1 MLTIPI
7 LPLSPE
13 HKDLLILILGL
24 VAVSGL
30 IVIVVQDLNV
40 GVEIALGGALTLRF
54 TPLPS
59 LAPHQREELAFK
71 IFNRNFELRQIA
83 PDTVIPH
90 LWGVPLEVRLTCT
103 NLQNIKF
110 LCTFQKD
117 QSSNNFYSKEV
128 ITLN

>member
-1 MLTIPI
+1 MI
-7 LPLSPE
+7 
-13 HKDLLILILGL
+13 
-24 VAVSGL
+24 
-30 IVIVVQDLNV
+30 QDLNV
-40 GVEIALGGALTLRF
+40 VVEIALGGALTLRF